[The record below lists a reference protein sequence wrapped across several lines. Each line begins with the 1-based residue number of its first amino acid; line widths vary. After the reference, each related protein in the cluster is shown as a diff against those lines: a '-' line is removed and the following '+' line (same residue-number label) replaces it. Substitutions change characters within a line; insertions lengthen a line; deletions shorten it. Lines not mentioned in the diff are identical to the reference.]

1 MERGFLFLCPRWD
14 AMCSN
19 DQQMAAHFHC
29 HSGCWL
35 SKKVKQEL
43 GGSTSAMSSQPPQ
56 IVQKRKEKTKG
67 KSDTEKTSLESSG

>member
-1 MERGFLFLCPRWD
+1 
-14 AMCSN
+14 MCSN
-19 DQQMAAHFHC
+19 DHQGAAHFHC
-29 HSGCWL
+29 HSGCRL

-67 KSDTEKTSLESSG
+67 KGHTEKTPLESSG